1 MWQRQV
7 FAADA
12 GFSLAARLSGG
23 RRTTR
28 TDADAC
34 AYGRTDGGRTDRRRR
49 WRRRRYE
56 VGRAS
61 GLGAAGST
69 AGGDDDD
76 TDAGVAAARCSTIAG
91 SEQPK
96 LGAAPPPRSLAS

>member
-1 MWQRQV
+1 MLKIYVLEKYVMMMIFLIIIKHVKIQV
-7 FAADA
+7 
-12 GFSLAARLSGG
+12 GRGGGLARTPLC
-23 RRTTR
+23 RRR
-28 TDADAC
+28 WL
-34 AYGRTDGGRTDRRRR
+34 RR